1 MDLVN
6 LLMPVLIISAVYFF
20 IMKPQR
26 DLQKKQ
32 EGFLEGLSK
41 GTDIVTTSGIHGRI
55 NKIEDD
61 IVTLQIDIKTF
72 IRINKGAISRE
83 MTEQI
88 SSNTGKAKQSDQKEQ
103 NKSVDKKAKQS

>member
-1 MDLVN
+1 MDVVN
-6 LLMPVLIISAVYFF
+6 MLMPILIISAVYFF

-26 DLQKKQ
+26 DQQKKQ
-32 EGFLEGLSK
+32 EGFLDGLSK
-41 GTDIVTTSGIHGRI
+41 GTDVVTTSGIHGRI

-61 IVTLQIDIKTF
+61 VVTLQIDTKTF

-88 SSNTGKAKQSDQKEQ
+88 SSNANASKQKDQKEQ
-103 NKSVDKKAKQS
+103 SKAVDKKAKQS